1 MKDRVVVR
9 NAADKNQIKDAE
21 RIDEDL
27 LEEQRND
34 IVTILNL
41 PEGRRLVWRIMTKCN
56 TFNSVKK
63 FDNEHTYMAIGSQDL
78 GHWLMAEVVNADENL
93 LFNMMKENMEKQSK
107 GEK

>member
-1 MKDRVVVR
+1 MNNKVSVK
-9 NAADKNQIKDAE
+9 NAADKDQVKEAE
-21 RIDEDL
+21 QDEVNL

-34 IVTILNL
+34 IVTVLNL
-41 PEGRRLVWRIMTKCN
+41 EEGRRLIWRILSECKI
-56 TFNSVKK
+56 FNSVKK

-93 LFNMMKENMEKQSK
+93 LFNMMKENMDKHNK